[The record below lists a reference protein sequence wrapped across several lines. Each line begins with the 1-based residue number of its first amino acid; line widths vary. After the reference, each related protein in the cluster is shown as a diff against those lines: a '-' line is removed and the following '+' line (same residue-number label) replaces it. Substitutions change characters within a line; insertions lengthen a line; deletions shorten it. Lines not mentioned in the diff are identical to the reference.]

1 MNYFIADTH
10 FFHTDLLGN
19 NQFAPRLF
27 ATTEAMNQAMITAW
41 NARVDDDNDRVYHL
55 GDIAMNPE
63 AMPTDQAVFDIL
75 VQLHGQIVLIKGNH
89 DYQARFK
96 FLHRHDPGWHG
107 QPKFVFHDVGTII
120 KDDHTQFIMTHY
132 PMMLGITTQTLNLHG
147 HIHHSMVPIA
157 EDINVGVD
165 APERELVPAVA
176 ALPWGSP
183 LSAQEIHQLFAAKQ
197 VFLQAHA
204 DSSASH

>member
-10 FFHTDLLGN
+10 FFHADLLGN

-27 ATTEAMNQAMITAW
+27 DSVAAMNDAMIQAW
-41 NARVDDDNDRVYHL
+41 NARVDDENDRVYHL
-55 GDIAMNPE
+55 GDIAMNPQ
-63 AMPTDQAVFDIL
+63 AMPTEEAVLAIL
-75 VQLHGQIVLIKGNH
+75 TQLHGQIDLIKGNH

-96 FLHRHDPGWHG
+96 FLHANDPGWHG
-107 QPKFVFHDVGTII
+107 RPKFLFHSVGTIL

-132 PMMLGITTQTLNLHG
+132 PMVLGITKQTLNLHG
-147 HIHHSMVPIA
+147 HIHHSMMPIA

-165 APERELVPAVA
+165 APERSLVPEIA

-183 LSAQEIHQLFAAKQ
+183 LSAAEIHRLFTAKQ
-197 VFLQAHA
+197 AFLKAHA
-204 DSSASH
+204 AESNN